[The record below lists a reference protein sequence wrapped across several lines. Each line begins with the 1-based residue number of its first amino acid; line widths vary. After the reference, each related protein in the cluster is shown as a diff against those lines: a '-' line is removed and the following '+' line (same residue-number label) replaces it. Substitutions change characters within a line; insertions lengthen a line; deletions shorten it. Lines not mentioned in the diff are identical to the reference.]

1 MNMILYYSNKRKM
14 FFYLV
19 VVILTTFDL
28 DCCEKGIIAGKLFEF
43 KDINQN
49 GEYQPIDGGNARVKF
64 R

>member
-1 MNMILYYSNKRKM
+1 M

-43 KDINQN
+43 KDINQI
-49 GEYQPIDGGNARVKF
+49 GEYQPVDGGNARV
-64 R
+64 RLR